1 MMTEGKEV
9 SENAYRFKQKWD
21 RVEKNL
27 LTDIWFFS

>member
-1 MMTEGKEV
+1 MCLMMTEGKEV

-27 LTDIWFFS
+27 LTDI